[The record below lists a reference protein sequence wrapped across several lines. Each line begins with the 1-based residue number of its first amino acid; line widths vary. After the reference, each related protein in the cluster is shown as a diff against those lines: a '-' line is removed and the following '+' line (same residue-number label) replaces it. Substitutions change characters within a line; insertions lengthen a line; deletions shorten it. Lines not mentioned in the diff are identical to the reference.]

1 MRQVYRGEK
10 SGTIVEFSSQKGSAP
25 PDGATVPAVP
35 RNSISSGIAPYLL
48 KCSGHLSRYL
58 TLRYNTAMT
67 HEDHVSSILA
77 QWAVERP
84 DLDVSPM
91 GIVGRI
97 SRLSLVVDRELEPVF
112 AQFGLNHWSFDML
125 ATLRRSGA
133 PYQLSPT
140 ELFRSMMV
148 TSGTMTNR
156 IDRLTGKDLVRR
168 IPDPEDRRGILV
180 ELTDQGRKLIDSA
193 LASHVSN
200 EERLLQSLSPE
211 EQSTLA
217 ALLGKWLSSLEGL

>member
-1 MRQVYRGEK
+1 
-10 SGTIVEFSSQKGSAP
+10 
-25 PDGATVPAVP
+25 
-35 RNSISSGIAPYLL
+35 
-48 KCSGHLSRYL
+48 
-58 TLRYNTAMT
+58 MT

-156 IDRLTGKDLVRR
+156 IDRLTEKDLVRR
-168 IPDPEDRRGILV
+168 IPDPEDRRAILV

-211 EQSTLA
+211 EQSNLA
-217 ALLGKWLSSLEGL
+217 ALLGKWLSFLEGL